1 MPNNYKTIIN
11 FRDGIQVDADDL
23 ISSNGLV
30 GIGTTI
36 PREQLDVRG
45 NIIVENETNLRHV
58 NVIGFATHYG
68 NINVAVGYSV
78 GIGTTVP
85 EAAFQVGVGTTGFTV
100 SIAGTCTATKFEGDG
115 SGLVNLPTSVWNN
128 DNPGVGSTIY
138 ALSLIHI

>member
-45 NIIVENETNLRHV
+45 NIIVENETNLDM
-58 NVIGFATHYG
+58 
-68 NINVAVGYSV
+68 SMLL
-78 GIGTTVP
+78 GT
-85 EAAFQVGVGTTGFTV
+85 QHITV
-100 SIAGTCTATKFEGDG
+100 S
-115 SGLVNLPTSVWNN
+115 LMLP
-128 DNPGVGSTIY
+128 
-138 ALSLIHI
+138 